1 MVAEVEPIKEFK
13 CTFKGCSA
21 AFDKLNLL
29 KSHKKHTPSH
39 DFCPKCEEDFDSWDA
54 LTSHKAT
61 DKRHEKEP
69 ICKSCGE
76 EFKSVSGMRRHV
88 ASVSA

>member
-1 MVAEVEPIKEFK
+1 MATEVESIKEFK
-13 CTFKGCSA
+13 CTFKGCYA

-29 KSHKKHTPSH
+29 KSHKKHAPSH
-39 DFCPKCEEDFDSWDA
+39 DFCPRCEEDFDSWDA
-54 LTSHKAT
+54 LTLHKAT

-88 ASVSA
+88 ASVRI